1 MKIFRILIPVSVL
14 LIAGFIS
21 TSCDKLS
28 EPYATVKNEFDSTNR
43 PYVLLEEY
51 TGHKCINCPLATQK
65 AQKLVAYY
73 KTKLILMEV
82 HGTSL
87 ADPDAK
93 YTLDLRTAEGNQWIT
108 DFAIPYVPMALVNRA
123 TYGSAFPVASD
134 QWALAVESE
143 MAKPV
148 KTMIKA
154 TAAYNDDTKEFSA
167 NVKVWF
173 KRKLSAGA
181 NICLYIVEDSIVGKQ
196 ANKDT
201 AAGPTP
207 EIDPYY
213 FNETFRGSMNGNYG
227 DQLTPTVDTTVMYT
241 FSKIAKINGT
251 VYDSTQLSLITA
263 ITDPSLATKGQII
276 GVNKVKVAL
285 VAKKGKLQGIKP

>member
-51 TGHKCINCPLATQK
+51 TGHKCINCPLATK
-65 AQKLVAYY
+65 NAQKLVAYY

-87 ADPDAK
+87 ADPDPK
-93 YTLDLRTAEGNQWIT
+93 YTLDLRTPEGNQWIT
-108 DFAIPYVPMALVNRA
+108 DFAIPYVPMALINRA
-123 TYGSAFPVASD
+123 TFGSAFTVASD

-148 KTMIKA
+148 KTVIKA
-154 TAAYNDDTKEFSA
+154 TASYNDATKEFSA
-167 NVKVWF
+167 DVKVWF

-181 NICLYIVEDSIVGKQ
+181 NICLYIIEDSIVGKQ

-213 FNETFRGSMNGNYG
+213 FNETFRGSINGNYG
-227 DQLTPTVDTTVMYT
+227 EQLTSSVDTTIMYS
-241 FSKIAKINGT
+241 FSKTAKINSAIF
-251 VYDSTQLSLITA
+251 DSTRLSLITA
-263 ITDPSLATKGQII
+263 ITDPSLTTKGQII
-276 GVNKVKVAL
+276 GVNKVKVVL
-285 VAKKGKLQGIKP
+285 VAKKGKLLGIKP